1 MKLSDYVVEFMAD
14 QGIRHV
20 FLLPGGGCMHL
31 VDSVGRSDRVQFIC
45 NLHEQACAIA
55 ADAYAQYSGNLGLCL
70 VTTGPGGTNA
80 ITGLAA
86 AWLDSTP
93 SVFLSGQVKCAD
105 LKANLGV
112 RQMGFQEIDIVRI
125 VGPLTKYAIT
135 VLEPREIRYH
145 LEKAVALARSGRPG
159 PVWIDIPLDVQATEI
174 DPASLPGFDPREL
187 PAASPL
193 DQIAR
198 LVRRAIGLLNE
209 SERPVLLLGNGAR
222 LAGAADSFLRL
233 AEELRLPVLT
243 TWKALD
249 LVDEEHPLYVGRPG
263 AVGQRGAN
271 FVQQNADWLL
281 TIGARLDFGQTGY
294 NRRAFARAARKVI
307 VDIDQAEIDK
317 LGLKVDVPL
326 AADARQVAD
335 ELWRQRAH
343 IRPLDR
349 TAWLDRCR
357 AWKQRYPV
365 VLPEYWKAADGIS
378 NYVLVDVLSD
388 EMSAEDLLVPGSS
401 GACSEVTMQT
411 FRVKRGMRVLN
422 SQGLGSM
429 GFGIAAP
436 LGACLASGGRRTISL
451 DGDGGFPMN
460 IQELETVRRLGLPI
474 KFFVLNNNGYASI
487 RSTQRSYF
495 QGRLVA
501 SDPSSGLTLPDTVKV
516 AEAFGIPAFRVGD
529 HESLRTVIR
538 QVLATPGPVVCDVLI
553 TPSQVTAPR
562 LSSSQRPDGT
572 MVSRPLEDMWPF
584 LDRTEFAAN
593 MLIPPLEESL

>member
-1 MKLSDYVVEFMAD
+1 MKLSNYVVEFMAD

-159 PVWIDIPLDVQATEI
+159 PVWIDVPLDVQATEI

-222 LAGAADSFLRL
+222 LAGAAESFLRL
-233 AEELRLPVLT
+233 AEELRIPVLT

-307 VDIDQAEIDK
+307 VDIDQA
-317 LGLKVDVPL
+317 
-326 AADARQVAD
+326 
-335 ELWRQRAH
+335 
-343 IRPLDR
+343 
-349 TAWLDRCR
+349 
-357 AWKQRYPV
+357 
-365 VLPEYWKAADGIS
+365 
-378 NYVLVDVLSD
+378 
-388 EMSAEDLLVPGSS
+388 
-401 GACSEVTMQT
+401 
-411 FRVKRGMRVLN
+411 
-422 SQGLGSM
+422 
-429 GFGIAAP
+429 
-436 LGACLASGGRRTISL
+436 
-451 DGDGGFPMN
+451 
-460 IQELETVRRLGLPI
+460 
-474 KFFVLNNNGYASI
+474 
-487 RSTQRSYF
+487 
-495 QGRLVA
+495 
-501 SDPSSGLTLPDTVKV
+501 
-516 AEAFGIPAFRVGD
+516 
-529 HESLRTVIR
+529 
-538 QVLATPGPVVCDVLI
+538 
-553 TPSQVTAPR
+553 
-562 LSSSQRPDGT
+562 
-572 MVSRPLEDMWPF
+572 
-584 LDRTEFAAN
+584 
-593 MLIPPLEESL
+593 